1 MERIRILLVD
11 DDRQNSELL
20 RKFLEV
26 EGYEVDYAENG
37 RAGWEMYAAS
47 RPDLVSPSRGGTSA
61 KSERAPFCPR
71 LAPDLVL
78 LDINMP
84 EMNGFE
90 LARKIREQDRDVL
103 IFFLTD
109 RTEKADRLK
118 GFDLKGNDYI
128 PKPFYPEE
136 LIAKIKERFE
146 HRQALLPSRMVIG
159 QTIFDSNLSTIE
171 YAETVQHLS
180 ARQSEILSILA
191 QHIGQT
197 VERSYLLEHVW
208 GNDSYANSLA
218 LNVQITYIRKLL
230 EPDTSISIV
239 SLKITQEAIRS
250 TRYRIQQSMKR

>member
-11 DDRQNSELL
+11 DDRQNSEFL

-26 EGYEVDYAENG
+26 EGYEVTYAENG
-37 RAGWEMYAAS
+37 RKGLEAFT
-47 RPDLVSPSRGGTSA
+47 VA
-61 KSERAPFCPR
+61 K
-71 LAPDLVL
+71 PDLVL

-90 LARKIREQDRDVL
+90 LAQLIREQDRDVL

-118 GFDLKGNDYI
+118 GFSLQGNDYI

-146 HRQALLPSRMVIG
+146 HRQSTSSTRMTIG
-159 QTIFDSNLSTIE
+159 QTIFDRNLSTIE
-171 YAETVQHLS
+171 INGTVQHLS
-180 ARQSEILSILA
+180 ARQSEILTILV
-191 QHIGQT
+191 QNIGKTVGRDTILQT
-197 VERSYLLEHVW
+197 VW

-218 LNVQITYIRKLL
+218 LNVQISYLRKMLKA
-230 EPDTSISIV
+230 DTSISIV
-239 SLKITQEAIRS
+239 SLK
-250 TRYRIQQSMKR
+250 KRGYIMEVNKG

>member
-1 MERIRILLVD
+1 MLVD
-11 DDRQNSELL
+11 DDRQNSEFL

-26 EGYEVDYAENG
+26 EGYEVTYAENG
-37 RAGWEMYAAS
+37 CKGWEAFSAA
-47 RPDLVSPSRGGTSA
+47 
-61 KSERAPFCPR
+61 K
-71 LAPDLVL
+71 PDLVL
-78 LDINMP
+78 LDVNMP
-84 EMNGFE
+84 VMNGFE
-90 LARKIREQDRDVL
+90 LARLIRERDLGLL
-103 IFFLTD
+103 ILFLTD
-109 RTEKADRLK
+109 RPETADRLK

-136 LIAKIKERFE
+136 LIAKIRERFE
-146 HRQALLPSRMVIG
+146 HRQASLSSRIVIG

-171 YAETVQHLS
+171 YAGTVQHLS
-180 ARQSEILSILA
+180 ARQSEILTILA

-239 SLKITQEAIRS
+239 SLKKRG
-250 TRYRIQQSMKR
+250 YRLEVIETT

>member
-1 MERIRILLVD
+1 MEKIRILLVD
-11 DDRQNSELL
+11 DDRQNSEFL

-26 EGYEVDYAENG
+26 EGYEVTYAENG
-37 RAGWEMYAAS
+37 RKGLEAFSAA
-47 RPDLVSPSRGGTSA
+47 
-61 KSERAPFCPR
+61 K
-71 LAPDLVL
+71 PDLVL
-78 LDINMP
+78 LDVNMP
-84 EMNGFE
+84 VMNGFE
-90 LARKIREQDRDVL
+90 LARLIRERDLGVL

-136 LIAKIKERFE
+136 LIAKIRERFE
-146 HRQALLPSRMVIG
+146 HRQASLPSRMVIG

-171 YAETVQHLS
+171 YAGTVQHLS
-180 ARQSEILSILA
+180 ARQSDILA
-191 QHIGQT
+191 ILARHIGQT

-230 EPDTSISIV
+230 EPDTTISIV
-239 SLKITQEAIRS
+239 SLKKRG
-250 TRYRIQQSMKR
+250 YRLEVM

>member
-26 EGYEVDYAENG
+26 EDYEVDYAENG
-37 RAGWEMYAAS
+37 RAGWEMYAAN
-47 RPDLVSPSRGGTSA
+47 R
-61 KSERAPFCPR
+61 
-71 LAPDLVL
+71 PDLVL

-109 RTEKADRLK
+109 RTEKVDRLK

-136 LIAKIKERFE
+136 LIAKIRERFE
-146 HRQALLPSRMVIG
+146 HRRSSLQSRMTIG

-171 YAETVQHLS
+171 YAGTVQHLS
-180 ARQSEILSILA
+180 ARQSEILTILA
-191 QHIGQT
+191 QNIGQT
-197 VERSYLLEHVW
+197 VERDFILLSVW

-218 LNVQITYIRKLL
+218 LNVQITYIRKML

-239 SLKITQEAIRS
+239 SLKKRGYRLEVIES
-250 TRYRIQQSMKR
+250 T

>member
-1 MERIRILLVD
+1 MLVD
-11 DDRQNSELL
+11 DDRQNSEFL

-26 EGYEVDYAENG
+26 EGYEVTYAENG
-37 RAGWEMYAAS
+37 RKGWEAFSAA
-47 RPDLVSPSRGGTSA
+47 
-61 KSERAPFCPR
+61 K
-71 LAPDLVL
+71 PDLVL
-78 LDINMP
+78 LDVNMP
-84 EMNGFE
+84 VMNGFE
-90 LARKIREQDRDVL
+90 LARLIRERDLGVL

-136 LIAKIKERFE
+136 LIAKIRERFE
-146 HRQALLPSRMVIG
+146 HRQASLPSRIVIG

-171 YAETVQHLS
+171 FTGTVQHLS
-180 ARQSEILSILA
+180 ARQSEILTILA

-197 VERSYLLEHVW
+197 VERSYLLEHVR

-218 LNVQITYIRKLL
+218 LNVQITYIRKML

-239 SLKITQEAIRS
+239 SLKKRGYRLEVIES
-250 TRYRIQQSMKR
+250 T

>member
-1 MERIRILLVD
+1 MEKVRILLVD
-11 DDRQNSELL
+11 DDRQNSEFL

-26 EGYEVDYAENG
+26 EGYEVSYAENG
-37 RAGWEMYAAS
+37 GKGWE
-47 RPDLVSPSRGGTSA
+47 TFSA
-61 KSERAPFCPR
+61 IR
-71 LAPDLVL
+71 PDLVL
-78 LDINMP
+78 LDVNMP
-84 EMNGFE
+84 VMNGFE
-90 LARKIREQDRDVL
+90 LAQLIREQDRDVL

-146 HRQALLPSRMVIG
+146 HHKSAPSTRMAIG
-159 QTIFDSNLSTIE
+159 QTLFDYNLSTIE
-171 YAETVQHLS
+171 IGGTVQHLS
-180 ARQSEILSILA
+180 ARQSEILTILA
-191 QHIGQT
+191 QNIGQT
-197 VERSYLLEHVW
+197 IERDFILQSVW

-239 SLKITQEAIRS
+239 SLKKRG
-250 TRYRIQQSMKR
+250 YRLEVM